1 MSIQRKRILF
11 LLLTVLLG
19 SLVGTGIYFY
29 SHTHVNSSPL
39 QTQGSVDLLAQ
50 QKTMQTYLH
59 DAPWVGLRYLPEL
72 KEWRFYALTGES
84 RQIELVHSFDL
95 VKLYYLRADG
105 GLSFTWAATSVDRTS
120 PQNVILTS
128 RPLLPGTLV
137 AVSLKG
143 DNVSPIG
150 VNWEDCDS
158 FYCRV
163 ANAVDGILILDDQG
177 TGISNGFIRYGW
189 EPPSFP
195 MYGFLCWWLEPV
207 EDPLPLIS
215 IPQGENK

>member
-1 MSIQRKRILF
+1 M
-11 LLLTVLLG
+11 
-19 SLVGTGIYFY
+19 
-29 SHTHVNSSPL
+29 
-39 QTQGSVDLLAQ
+39 
-50 QKTMQTYLH
+50 
-59 DAPWVGLRYLPEL
+59 
-72 KEWRFYALTGES
+72 
-84 RQIELVHSFDL
+84 
-95 VKLYYLRADG
+95 
-105 GLSFTWAATSVDRTS
+105 
-120 PQNVILTS
+120 ILTS

-143 DNVSPIG
+143 ENVSPIG

-207 EDPLPLIS
+207 EDPLPLTS
-215 IPQGENK
+215 IPQGDQK